1 MHPARSIVAGI
12 ASIGV
17 AAAIVP
23 VPLHAQRVDENAVE
37 QAQDAFGFTIG
48 DEQVGLYSPND
59 ARGFSPKEAGNL
71 VIEGLYYDQQTYEP
85 TSRIVEGS
93 VLHVGLSA
101 QSYPLAAPTGV
112 VDYQTPHDQAVA
124 GSRASRS
131 ARGPTTAVTPRST
144 RRSRSR
150 SRSASDSERRSALNP
165 DFNNAWHSHAPSA
178 GALVRWQ
185 PTPGIEIVPFYGW
198 ASYIESEVHPLV
210 FLAGSAL
217 PPGFEQRKLPGQ
229 SWTDWDDDE
238 IDYGV
243 LSRFEL
249 GLGWTLR
256 AGLFGSRM
264 VQHDSYYESLYDAEP
279 DGTAQ
284 YYVAEVPEQEFESNS
299 GELRLSKVMVEH
311 TRRHTV
317 QLIARARDSKRLYG
331 GDDERFIATTL
342 IGRAPEVDPPD
353 FTTGPRNR
361 TETSQQNLGLVYALL
376 WKDVGELSVGLQR
389 ARVRRDAFDAAT
401 GETVSSDDTEPLYN
415 ATAAVVLAP
424 RLTLFASY
432 SRGLEESGIAPENAV
447 NRREAAPLILSKQ
460 VDAGLR
466 WLVKDNLSAVLG
478 VFEIEKPYFGLS
490 QDDVFTELATVTH
503 RGVEVSVAGEVL
515 DGLNVVAGYVYLDPE
530 LTGDAVDD
538 GTLGPVP
545 VGPIP
550 HVATFDVS
558 YGPASWN
565 GFALEGGARYQSSY
579 VASQDNVLTVPSVT
593 TVDLGFRYRFSLGK
607 VPVSVRFQAMNV
619 GDARTWDVSSSGQA
633 KLTEARRY
641 SLSVTTD
648 LE

>member
-48 DEQVGLYSPND
+48 DEQVGLYSPDD

-71 VIEGLYYDQQTYEP
+71 VIEGLYYDQQTYAP

-112 VDYQTPHDQAVA
+112 VDYQLRMPGNRRITSISVGA
-124 GSRASRS
+124 GPYDSGYAEVDAQIPIVESLSVGLGASIY
-131 ARGPTTAVTPRST
+131 
-144 RRSRSR
+144 
-150 SRSASDSERRSALNP
+150 LNP
-165 DFNNAWHSHAPSA
+165 DFNNAWHTHAPSA

-185 PTPGIEIVPFYGW
+185 PTPGIEIAPFYGW
-198 ASYIESEVHPLV
+198 SSYIESEVHPLV
-210 FLAGSAL
+210 FLAGPAL

-243 LSRFEL
+243 LGRFEL
-249 GLGWTLR
+249 GQGWMLR

-279 DGTAQ
+279 DGTAK

-361 TETSQQNLGLVYALL
+361 TETSQQNFGLVYALL

-401 GETVSSDDTEPLYN
+401 VETVSSDDTEPLYN

-432 SRGLEESGIAPENAV
+432 SRGLEESGVAPENAV
-447 NRREAAPLILSKQ
+447 NRREAAPLILSEQ

-466 WLVKDNLSAVLG
+466 WLFEENLSAVLG

-550 HVATFDVS
+550 GVATFDVS

-619 GDARTWDVSSSGQA
+619 GDARTWDVSSSAEA

-641 SLSVTTD
+641 SLSLTTD